1 MATPPP
7 AARTL
12 PPLAASG
19 ILLVRMKRTG
29 FTLIELLIV
38 VAIIGLLATIA
49 VPKLINTKERALVAA
64 MKSDLRNLVTAEE
77 NYLADHSKYTTD
89 LGADYHFSP
98 GNRPPAITLTGDG
111 WTASMTNSG
120 TTQRCAVFVGST
132 PLPPATREG
141 APACEAGATT
151 TTPLP

>member
-1 MATPPP
+1 
-7 AARTL
+7 L
-12 PPLAASG
+12 PPSSTSG
-19 ILLVRMKRTG
+19 IILIGMKHTG

-38 VAIIGLLATIA
+38 VAIIGLVATIA

-89 LGADYHFSP
+89 LGPDYHFST

-111 WTASMTNSG
+111 WTASMTNPN
-120 TTQRCAVFVGST
+120 TTERCTVFVGST
-132 PLPPATREG
+132 PLPPATREA
-141 APACEAGATT
+141 APACAKGGST
-151 TTPLP
+151 TTPQP